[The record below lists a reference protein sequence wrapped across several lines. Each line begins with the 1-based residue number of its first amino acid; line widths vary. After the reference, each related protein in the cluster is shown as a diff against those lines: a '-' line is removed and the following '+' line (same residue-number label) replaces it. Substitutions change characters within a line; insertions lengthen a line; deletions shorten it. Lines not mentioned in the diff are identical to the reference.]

1 MAIVQISRI
10 TNRKGLTENLP
21 QLAGAEFGWCVDSR
35 RLFIGNGTLQEG
47 APVIGNTEILTEFS
61 DITVLSDYTY
71 QDIIVGYAPQ
81 TGPSPTEPVVRSVQ
95 ERLDDYVSVRAFGA
109 VGDGNTDDTDA
120 INRALFQLYCRETNT
135 QIRRSLFFPA
145 GTYRITDTILIPTY
159 AKLFGEGADS
169 TIILLDTR
177 GNSSIPLYVARYSD
191 SLQQT
196 GAQIGSNG
204 ATPPRDIEISSMRF
218 QTIDES
224 NVFLVEAARNC
235 WFNRVNFRGPVTVN
249 DLLDTSFSPAL
260 TDISGVKFAS
270 NPNNPCLQIIFDSC
284 GFFNLTYGI
293 KSSADITGITVTNSA
308 LGILYQ
314 GVVLESNSTGFRV
327 VHNVFD
333 NIFSEGIVYDTVS
346 LNVSAY
352 NVFYNVGNNIG
363 SLTPTTPVI
372 RFGNENNVSIGDMFT
387 RSYSQAAVKPS
398 VQVLVSPS
406 TSLIGSTGS
415 RMGRYARNNGL
426 SSQITAG
433 VSGQVFAL
441 DSTTTPAFS
450 LDYYISRTVGA
461 VSTVRK
467 GTMTILRGPS
477 DDSSADSS
485 WSDDYVENSDT
496 GVTLSVQQSGDVVS
510 VNYIATSGNPG
521 TIYYSISYLA

>member
-260 TDISGVKFAS
+260 TDISGVKFA
-270 NPNNPCLQIIFDSC
+270 
-284 GFFNLTYGI
+284 
-293 KSSADITGITVTNSA
+293 
-308 LGILYQ
+308 
-314 GVVLESNSTGFRV
+314 
-327 VHNVFD
+327 
-333 NIFSEGIVYDTVS
+333 
-346 LNVSAY
+346 
-352 NVFYNVGNNIG
+352 
-363 SLTPTTPVI
+363 
-372 RFGNENNVSIGDMFT
+372 
-387 RSYSQAAVKPS
+387 
-398 VQVLVSPS
+398 
-406 TSLIGSTGS
+406 
-415 RMGRYARNNGL
+415 
-426 SSQITAG
+426 
-433 VSGQVFAL
+433 
-441 DSTTTPAFS
+441 
-450 LDYYISRTVGA
+450 
-461 VSTVRK
+461 
-467 GTMTILRGPS
+467 
-477 DDSSADSS
+477 
-485 WSDDYVENSDT
+485 
-496 GVTLSVQQSGDVVS
+496 
-510 VNYIATSGNPG
+510 
-521 TIYYSISYLA
+521 